1 MSIVAGTTTTY
12 GTGSGLTGSRE
23 DLSDI
28 IYNISPTETPF
39 MTMAARKKA
48 SATYHEWQTDSL
60 AAAAA
65 NAAIEGDEASY
76 STLVNT
82 TRVGNRTQISRKT
95 LIVSDT
101 ARAVNTAGREDQFE
115 YELAKKSQELKRD
128 MEVVLTGNQGSSAG
142 SQALARTLGSLES
155 WYTSNTDRSTVNAT
169 SGGFSN
175 GNTSPA
181 TDATAGAVRTFTE
194 SLLKGVIKA
203 CWTNGGQPDI
213 VMLGPVNKQRASTFS
228 GIATQYRENSGVK
241 QATITA
247 AAAIYVSDFGELKFV
262 PNRFSR
268 DRTVHVLQSDMWGVA
283 YLRPFKTQKLARTG
297 SAEKALLE
305 VEYTLVANNEASSGV
320 VADLFVGNA

>member
-1 MSIVAGTTTTY
+1 MTIVAGTTTTY
-12 GTGSGLTGSRE
+12 GTGTGLVGIRE

-39 MTMAARKKA
+39 LTMASRMKA
-48 SATYHEWQTDSL
+48 KATYHEWQTDSL
-60 AAAAA
+60 ASAGA
-65 NAAIEGDEASY
+65 NQAVEGDDASFT
-76 STLVNT
+76 TLTNT

-128 MEVVLTGNQGSSAG
+128 MEYVLTQNQGSSAG
-142 SQALARTLGSLES
+142 SQAVARRLGSLES
-155 WYTSNTDRSTVNAT
+155 WYTTNTSRGAVNAA

-181 TDATAGAVRTFTE
+181 TDESPGAQRTFTE
-194 SLLKGVIKA
+194 SLLKGVIKS
-203 CWTNGGQPDI
+203 CWTNGGMPDT
-213 VMLGPVNKQRASTFS
+213 VMLGPVNKQRASAFT

-241 QATITA
+241 PATILA
-247 AAAIYVSDFGELKFV
+247 SASIYVSDFGELKFV

-268 DRTVHVLQSDMWGVA
+268 DQTVHVLQSDMWGVA

-305 VEYTLVANNEASSGV
+305 VEYTLVAKNEASSGV
-320 VADLFVGNA
+320 VADLYVGTA